1 MSSPANIAR
10 GHTYASPGLF
20 SQVLCI
26 IFVFPN
32 IRRQSRAKSIGKQST
47 FGPSTFSCWGVEN
60 HFKDRLAQRPGRS
73 AFSSF
78 HWLNSSSSSGLIQVL
93 PLKDAFCDITAPP
106 LDGHH
111 PGSCRL
117 CAHRPLC
124 AYCSGQRWSLPHFFT
139 SPWAGATSVHLS
151 APAPSP

>member
-1 MSSPANIAR
+1 MSSPANNAR
-10 GHTYASPGLF
+10 VHTYASPGLL

-32 IRRQSRAKSIGKQST
+32 IRRQSRAKFVGKQST
-47 FGPSTFSCWGVEN
+47 FGPSTFSCWGGEN
-60 HFKDRLAQRPGRS
+60 HVKYRMAQRPGRS
-73 AFSSF
+73 TFSSF
-78 HWLNSSSSSGLIQVL
+78 HWLNSSSSSGPIQVL
-93 PLKDAFCDITAPP
+93 TSEGCLLWYHCPP

-124 AYCSGQRWSLPHFFT
+124 AYCSGQRWSLPHLLLYCPMSRSHFC
-139 SPWAGATSVHLS
+139 SPLC
-151 APAPSP
+151 PST